1 MRIVINSQN
10 QDFKPGIKLSQ
21 VFNIIKENKKD
32 DPVIKFLKDKTGFDH
47 ITLMLNGQIVSPEE
61 YDSIELKEGDEI
73 YWVVPHAGG

>member
-10 QDFKPGIKLSQ
+10 KDFKPGITLSQ

-32 DPVIKFLKDKTGFDH
+32 DPVIKFLKDKTGLDH
-47 ITLMLNGQIVSPEE
+47 ITLMLNGRIVSPEE
-61 YDSIELKEGDEI
+61 YDSVELKEGDEI